1 MNAASVTRIA
11 IIGGDGIGP
20 EVIEEAVKVL
30 SATCG
35 GDAFRFDRLPYCADF
50 YLETGKSLPDGEMER
65 FKRDYDAILLGALG
79 DPRVPDMRHARDIL
93 LGARMKLDLY
103 INKRPVRLL
112 DEELCPLK
120 GRKRGD
126 IDLVIYRENT
136 EGAYAGIGGTLHAG
150 TDDEI
155 AVTEM
160 VATRRGVERI
170 TRAAFEDA
178 RDNGRG
184 RVCMASKYNAIPHA
198 HGLWSRVFRSVA
210 REYPEVEATER
221 FADVVA
227 MDLVR
232 DPTQFGVIVTSNL
245 LGDILSDLAAQ
256 VVGGIG
262 LAPSANVHP
271 GQVSLF
277 EPVHGSAPD
286 IVGREVANPLAAILT
301 GSMLL
306 RHVGKRDAARRIDH
320 AVDRVLAERQTTPD
334 LGGSLSTSAVGDA
347 VCAYLGK
354 G

>member
-1 MNAASVTRIA
+1 MDASTVTRVA
-11 IIGGDGIGP
+11 LIGGDGIGP
-20 EVIEEAVKVL
+20 EVTEEAVKAM
-30 SATCG
+30 SAACG

-50 YLETGKSLPDGEMER
+50 YLETGKSLPEGELLR
-65 FKRDYDAILLGALG
+65 FKRDYDAIFLGALG

-112 DEELCPLK
+112 KEELCPLK
-120 GRKRGD
+120 GRRRGD
-126 IDLVIYRENT
+126 IDIVLYRENT
-136 EGAYAGIGGTLHAG
+136 EGAYAGIGGTLHEG

-170 TRAAFEDA
+170 VRAAFEDA
-178 RDNGRG
+178 RSNGRG

-198 HGLWSRVFRSVA
+198 HGLWSRVFRAVA
-210 REYPEVEATER
+210 TEYPEITSTER

-227 MDLVR
+227 MELVR

-271 GQVSLF
+271 GKVSLF

-286 IVGREVANPLAAILT
+286 ITGKGIANPLAAILT
-301 GSMLL
+301 GAMLL
-306 RHVGKRDAARRIDH
+306 RHVGRQADAKRIDAAVD
-320 AVDRVLAERQTTPD
+320 AVIASGQTTPD
-334 LGGSLSTSAVGDA
+334 LGGTLTTSAVGDA
-347 VCAYLGK
+347 VCSYL
-354 G
+354 